1 MALADEIDYPS
12 RGDDAVKTML
22 IGGALVL
29 APSVLSFVAV
39 LLIFT
44 FILAPVGLLLLPFAL
59 VPQLLT
65 QGYLVRVL
73 DDTLDGGVEPPQWRD
88 WSGIAVD
95 GLKFLAVSI
104 AYSVPIFLGF
114 LVVGAIALA
123 GTSIGAGIGGDGGGA
138 LAGLSV
144 VLTLVLSLVF
154 VVLALAV
161 GYLLPVGVCAWVHD
175 DSLGGAFDVDRIR
188 AVATTRE
195 YAVAWGAGVLTL
207 LVGGGV
213 AQVLFFLLVG
223 FPLLF
228 AAQVLAFRF
237 FARGYADA
245 LDLDVAPT
253 GATPAAAGTE
263 AAATS
268 VPDPDPLATDTLGA
282 ERPEQTD
289 DETPAGGP
297 ASERDAVE
305 GGGPERLSVDEGPG
319 AAADAEP
326 SETGEDESSEDG
338 EEESEDT
345 ADDEEPGA
353 AGDEESR
360 DAAEETPVDDEELED
375 ATDESTDGS
384 DTRDR
389 D

>member
-104 AYSVPIFLGF
+104 AYSVPIFLGV

-245 LDLDVAPT
+245 LDLDVAPA

>member
-245 LDLDVAPT
+245 LDLDVAPA